1 MRKVDLT
8 GPPPK
13 DGRKNPD
20 KIFLL
25 VTIGTAEDWGEFE
38 PLRGS
43 TWAHGITVVSGESYS
58 HALHGFFH
66 PLQKELGRDP
76 LASARRVSPKE
87 GECLMR
93 EDCINWKPEL
103 CRPGGKLKKEVGPPD
118 CYYPPIES
126 SPDDPTVKLLTEVV
140 LAWKES
146 RHTIVVDEQ
155 GAFNFR

>member
-1 MRKVDLT
+1 MRKIDLT

-13 DGRKNPD
+13 DGRKHPD

-25 VTIGTAEDWGEFE
+25 VTRGSRENWGELE

-43 TWAHGITVVSGESYS
+43 SWEHGVQIISGEAYS
-58 HALHGFFH
+58 HALHGFFL

-76 LASARRVSPKE
+76 QASARRVLPKE

-93 EDCINWKPEL
+93 ENCIKWHPEL

-118 CYYPPIES
+118 CYSPPIEAAPD
-126 SPDDPTVKLLTEVV
+126 SPVVKLFTEVT
-140 LAWKES
+140 LAWKEN
-146 RHTIVVDEQ
+146 RYTVVVTGE
-155 GAFNFR
+155 GEFNFR